1 MINKEILIN
10 FLENEIKK
18 LEKKI
23 SNIHERMSYTDDR
36 KEFNKLDTKRY
47 DLACLKDHL
56 ETLLSFADE
65 NFTVYCPGCNK
76 YYEYYAGALYLKRN

>member
-18 LEKKI
+18 LERKI
-23 SNIHERMSYTDDR
+23 ENIQERMGYEENQ
-36 KEFNKLDTKRY
+36 KKFCKLDTKRY
-47 DLACLKDHL
+47 DLACLKDHF